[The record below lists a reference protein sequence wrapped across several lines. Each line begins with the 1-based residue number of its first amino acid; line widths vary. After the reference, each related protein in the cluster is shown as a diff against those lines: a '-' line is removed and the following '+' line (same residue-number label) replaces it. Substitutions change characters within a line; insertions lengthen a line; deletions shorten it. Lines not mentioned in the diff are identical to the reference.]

1 MKKLLAALALLTGM
15 TSAIAAG
22 PVDGIYSCSVN
33 VLGSFSQSYVTIN
46 GHPDGTSIFAVAA
59 VSPSQPFY
67 GYGIGFATSTSFTG
81 STMFGQ
87 PFSLAVGASGNISGT
102 IRIFISGIFADGTVS
117 CFHIF

>member
-1 MKKLLAALALLTGM
+1 MKKLLAALTLLTGM
-15 TSAIAAG
+15 TSAFAAG
-22 PVDGIYSCSVN
+22 PLDGIYSCSVN

-59 VSPSQPFY
+59 VSPSQAFY
-67 GYGIGFATSTSFTG
+67 GYGIGTATSTSFTG

-87 PFSLAVGASGNISGT
+87 PFNLAVDGSGNISGT
-102 IRIFISGIFADGTVS
+102 IRILINGVFANGTVG